1 MATIKRFED
10 LVPIAIGRQLARAF
24 ANDVFETYTTNV
36 SFSKDF
42 ELKNQINASSGSIMD
57 NISEGFGR
65 GGRNEFLNFLSIA
78 KGSAEESKSQLYRAL
93 DRKYITQDKFNALYN
108 QAEELCK
115 KIGAFMNYLNAA
127 TYQGSKFK
135 NRTPNSK
142 PQTPNP

>member
-65 GGRNEFLNFLSIA
+65 GGRNEFLNFLSIS
-78 KGSAEESKSQLYRAL
+78 KGSAEESKSHLYRA
-93 DRKYITQDKFNALYN
+93 
-108 QAEELCK
+108 
-115 KIGAFMNYLNAA
+115 
-127 TYQGSKFK
+127 
-135 NRTPNSK
+135 
-142 PQTPNP
+142 

>member
-10 LVPIAIGRQLARAF
+10 LEVWQLARAF
-24 ANDVFETYTTNV
+24 AKSIFEAYTNNI

-57 NISEGFGR
+57 NIAEGFGR

-78 KGSAEESKSQLYRAL
+78 KGSAEESKSQLYRAF
-93 DRKYITQDKFNALYN
+93 DRQYMTQQKFDALYN

-115 KIGAFMNYLNAA
+115 KIGAFTNYLNAA
-127 TYQGSKFK
+127 TYKGAKFK
-135 NRTPNSK
+135 NRT
-142 PQTPNP
+142 TPNAKP